1 MCWKTLAKRST
12 APLFERIL
20 RLWNCDWFGG
30 VGIGVVLQKG
40 GNWRSICG
48 WAGVGSRPSVDV
60 KGRLGFIFIAPSHSG
75 TTMGSSTASSRRWR
89 KEEMEEIGRN
99 GTTKYST
106 KYSTKYVVQ
115 SMPCYSGSAPDA
127 LPHKRDIIDGHFLQ
141 RQR

>member
-1 MCWKTLAKRST
+1 M
-12 APLFERIL
+12 E
-20 RLWNCDWFGG
+20 FGL
-30 VGIGVVLQKG
+30 VWGIGVVLQKG

-99 GTTKYST
+99 GST
-106 KYSTKYVVQ
+106 KYSTKYVVR